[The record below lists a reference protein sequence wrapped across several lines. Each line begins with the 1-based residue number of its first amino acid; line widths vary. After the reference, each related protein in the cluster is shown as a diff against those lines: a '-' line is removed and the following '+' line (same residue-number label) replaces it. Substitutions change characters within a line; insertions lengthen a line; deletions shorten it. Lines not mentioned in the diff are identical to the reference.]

1 MADALFDATLA
12 ASQYIQTAGPQGDP
26 RFAFVWTSTLR
37 RLRALQGNVADLA
50 IEDQAVAQSGITT
63 KAQSRIY
70 SLTTPQSELT
80 YVSML
85 VNPSSLKITQPKRKT
100 RMDTLGGTR
109 WLHFTDRAGSN
120 LDVMTISMS
129 GSTGTISARG
139 GQDNQTI
146 AMINRRLL
154 VWSNLY
160 KLTLEP
166 PSVTG
171 LDRVLTNEIR
181 LQIASNLF
189 PMQFDFIGH
198 FDAAMEYGE
207 DANKPNSV
215 DYSLTFIVERIE
227 PDMDTVLSTM
237 GDIISGA
244 RI

>member
-1 MADALFDATLA
+1 MSDATFA
-12 ASQYIQTAGPQGDP
+12 AAFAAAQDSVGPHGDP
-26 RFAFVWTSTLR
+26 RLSFVWTSTLR

-50 IEDQAVAQSGITT
+50 IEDQTIAQSGFTT
-63 KAQSRIY
+63 KAQSRVY

-80 YVSML
+80 YISML
-85 VNPSSLKITQPKRKT
+85 VNPSSLKIAQPKRKA

-120 LDVMTISMS
+120 MDVMTISMS

-139 GQDNQTI
+139 GQDDYTV

-160 KLTLEP
+160 KLTLETP
-166 PSVTG
+166 YVTG

-189 PMQFDFIGH
+189 PMPFEFVGH
-198 FDAAMEYGE
+198 FDAAMDYGE

-215 DYSLTFIVERIE
+215 DYSLTFIVERVE
-227 PDMDTVLSTM
+227 PDMETVLSIM